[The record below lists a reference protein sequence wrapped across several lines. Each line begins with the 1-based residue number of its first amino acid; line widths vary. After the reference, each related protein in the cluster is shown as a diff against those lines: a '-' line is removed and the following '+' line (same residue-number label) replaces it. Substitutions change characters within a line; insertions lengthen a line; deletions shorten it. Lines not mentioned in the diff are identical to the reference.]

1 MQVVMPQIGMTMTEG
16 TIDRWIVKDGDQ
28 VEKGAPMMEITTE
41 KLTNTIDAPASGII
55 RILVEE
61 GESVE
66 CGALIAEIE

>member
-16 TIDRWIVKDGDQ
+16 TIDCWIVKDGDQ

-41 KLTNTIDAPASGII
+41 KLTNTIDAPVSGKIK
-55 RILVEE
+55 ILVEE

-66 CGALIAEIE
+66 CGVLIAEIE